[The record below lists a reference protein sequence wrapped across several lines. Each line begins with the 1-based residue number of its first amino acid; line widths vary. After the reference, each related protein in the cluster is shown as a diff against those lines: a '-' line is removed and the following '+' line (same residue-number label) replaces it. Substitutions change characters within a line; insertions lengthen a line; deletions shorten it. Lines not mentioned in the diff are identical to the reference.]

1 MFAQTKINGIFITIT
16 KFIYFLLKTKI
27 EKICF
32 LMIKIV
38 VFSVFFQGGNSVP
51 RNSFQGSA
59 PPHLKGPQ
67 QRPSTTA
74 AMTSPAA
81 ISNATYR
88 SGTWQTQ
95 GYPPS
100 QQQAYRYSAPLA
112 QPAYAYT
119 QHTASTTVSFVCDF

>member
-1 MFAQTKINGIFITIT
+1 MK
-16 KFIYFLLKTKI
+16 KTDNNK
-27 EKICF
+27 KKHTLNDNF
-32 LMIKIV
+32 W
-38 VFSVFFQGGNSVP
+38 FHFQGGNSVP

-74 AMTSPAA
+74 AMTSPAGA

-95 GYPPS
+95 YPPS
-100 QQQAYRYSAPLA
+100 QQAYRYSAPLA

-119 QHTASTTVSFVCDF
+119 QHTASTTVSKYLFYASTNFSLIE